1 MQVAAKVTEAA
12 VDAARVAY
20 APAGDFAAL
29 LFFCISDLVAI
40 DPMYQ
45 YSLPWC
51 VAVSLIGWHG
61 SHDLNPHYHIQYRLY
76 IVTCSVLPARMSGVL
91 EFQAHQSV
99 AQTG

>member
-20 APAGDFAAL
+20 APAGDFAAQ
-29 LFFCISDLVAI
+29 LFFCISDLAAI

-51 VAVSLIGWHG
+51 VAVSHELGRELVTWILNNISSAIAHCYSWLALYR
-61 SHDLNPHYHIQYRLY
+61 SWFDLQ
-76 IVTCSVLPARMSGVL
+76 
-91 EFQAHQSV
+91 
-99 AQTG
+99 

>member
-1 MQVAAKVTEAA
+1 MVRHKCMVRITCTDQNSKTTCCRTMQVAAKVTEAA
-12 VDAARVAY
+12 VDGARVAY

-51 VAVSLIGWHG
+51 VAVIMMW
-61 SHDLNPHYHIQYRLY
+61 
-76 IVTCSVLPARMSGVL
+76 PARTHTHQ
-91 EFQAHQSV
+91 QARCRNSEC
-99 AQTG
+99 

>member
-1 MQVAAKVTEAA
+1 MQVAARVTEAA

-29 LFFCISDLVAI
+29 LFFCISDLAAI

-51 VAVSLIGWHG
+51 VAVSLNGWHG
-61 SHDLNPHYHIQYRLY
+61 THDLDPQ
-76 IVTCSVLPARMSGVL
+76 
-91 EFQAHQSV
+91 
-99 AQTG
+99 